1 MATPNQIDTRGAT
14 QTSERDEDAAS
25 VNSVT
30 NLDIP
35 ALIVPD
41 LNNTPLEEAI
51 KDGMKVGPAEFL
63 INTPLLKE
71 HIGVEHLKVFLPSG
85 RLEINSERPI
95 KFVTDCQD
103 SPFPEEVLVSAL
115 KTFKI
120 ENPITQYIP
129 GDEWPITR
137 HRFLTKQE
145 LEDRLAAYCEIGVK
159 YWKYVFELE
168 TNSLLTM
175 NNEDRLRANEG
186 LEQSIQ
192 RISDRLDEILV
203 ILTRDNSRR
212 KAYGKQ
218 TYPLPKTKPRMEIV
232 QNAEDAF
239 QMGRR
244 MMTEH
249 DSIVA
254 QAFNEE
260 SPDIPNATPAE
271 GHETTGG
278 KETPTQ
284 SKSQPG
290 QPVTATI
297 TRGKEQH
304 TVNFNFTNKEQHR
317 ENSLQDVQRQL
328 SNMAQTT
335 NRATTET
342 DRPDRHDT
350 QANRHGRQDTQQ
362 SRWGTRS
369 DRQYEHRNRRE
380 YGSSRESDSGAS
392 TDWDYCSACGEP
404 GHASRNCVARIR
416 EQLHCDKCNKRNHT
430 TANCRGPPRQNRRS
444 HSTPRYDYSNNL
456 LQNNYLNNYP
466 EHTGYGPYP
475 SPVHYGANN
484 YHVPGGNNHHT
495 RNEPSTVYPP
505 QATANNSNLDTTT
518 QMLLT
523 FMAETREE
531 TKNRGKH
538 KMLMNHV
545 SYFDGDDKSKCLMW
559 LDNLERI
566 AKEANIPLREAIA
579 AKAGP
584 NILTVLSRHPSAPDA
599 ELKRVILENF
609 SNVGTRLEA
618 SHYLRRMR
626 LAENKPIVTHNSEYA
641 AVHAVAYNLKPEEQ
655 TDQQVFQQ
663 YANTLGDH
671 IADKLT
677 RKIFRKVP
685 PSYIRT
691 LKDAMEEGEQLE
703 QVYRQTELARS
714 ERISMRE
721 TTISDSVNM
730 ISDVSSIEY
739 PNSPRGGRFNSTM
752 RQHQYPNQSRGS
764 SYNNSNSQYNIS
776 NPYRNGY
783 RRLKRYRHQSSWPKR
798 NVRFEYNVKDKD
810 MMGNIRR
817 TVDFIKSGN
826 QTREAAK
833 KFPKFTNRA
842 IEEVS
847 EDAIE
852 TTSIDHIQHILNED
866 VDLIFD
872 ALVIADYIEEEDNA

>member
-1 MATPNQIDTRGAT
+1 
-14 QTSERDEDAAS
+14 
-25 VNSVT
+25 
-30 NLDIP
+30 
-35 ALIVPD
+35 
-41 LNNTPLEEAI
+41 
-51 KDGMKVGPAEFL
+51 
-63 INTPLLKE
+63 
-71 HIGVEHLKVFLPSG
+71 
-85 RLEINSERPI
+85 
-95 KFVTDCQD
+95 
-103 SPFPEEVLVSAL
+103 
-115 KTFKI
+115 
-120 ENPITQYIP
+120 
-129 GDEWPITR
+129 
-137 HRFLTKQE
+137 
-145 LEDRLAAYCEIGVK
+145 
-159 YWKYVFELE
+159 
-168 TNSLLTM
+168 
-175 NNEDRLRANEG
+175 
-186 LEQSIQ
+186 
-192 RISDRLDEILV
+192 
-203 ILTRDNSRR
+203 
-212 KAYGKQ
+212 
-218 TYPLPKTKPRMEIV
+218 
-232 QNAEDAF
+232 
-239 QMGRR
+239 
-244 MMTEH
+244 
-249 DSIVA
+249 
-254 QAFNEE
+254 
-260 SPDIPNATPAE
+260 
-271 GHETTGG
+271 
-278 KETPTQ
+278 
-284 SKSQPG
+284 
-290 QPVTATI
+290 
-297 TRGKEQH
+297 
-304 TVNFNFTNKEQHR
+304 
-317 ENSLQDVQRQL
+317 
-328 SNMAQTT
+328 
-335 NRATTET
+335 
-342 DRPDRHDT
+342 
-350 QANRHGRQDTQQ
+350 
-362 SRWGTRS
+362 
-369 DRQYEHRNRRE
+369 
-380 YGSSRESDSGAS
+380 
-392 TDWDYCSACGEP
+392 
-404 GHASRNCVARIR
+404 
-416 EQLHCDKCNKRNHT
+416 
-430 TANCRGPPRQNRRS
+430 
-444 HSTPRYDYSNNL
+444 
-456 LQNNYLNNYP
+456 
-466 EHTGYGPYP
+466 
-475 SPVHYGANN
+475 
-484 YHVPGGNNHHT
+484 
-495 RNEPSTVYPP
+495 
-505 QATANNSNLDTTT
+505 
-518 QMLLT
+518 
-523 FMAETREE
+523 MAETREE

-663 YANTLGDH
+663 YANMLGDH
-671 IADKLT
+671 IADKLI

-739 PNSPRGGRFNSTM
+739 PNSPREGRFNSTM
-752 RQHQYPNQSRGS
+752 RQHQYPNQNRGS
-764 SYNNSNSQYNIS
+764 SYNNNNNSQYNIS

-783 RRLKRYRHQSSWPKR
+783 RRLKRYRHQNSWPKR

-872 ALVIADYIEEEDNA
+872 ALVIADYIEEEDNE